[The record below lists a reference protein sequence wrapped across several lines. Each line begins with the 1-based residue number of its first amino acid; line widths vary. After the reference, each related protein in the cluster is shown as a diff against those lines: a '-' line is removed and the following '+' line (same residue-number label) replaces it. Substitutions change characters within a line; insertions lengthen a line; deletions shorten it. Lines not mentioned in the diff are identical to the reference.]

1 MKKSWMIRM
10 IFAVIWAGVCTTWYF
25 TQYDFSDSPSGKP
38 KATPIPN
45 PTEQPVVIQP
55 NPVQPSPNPVQPFP
69 NPVVP
74 PVPMQP
80 TPTPPVPSP
89 PAVIIPSEP
98 VSLSEQDRTESKKV
112 IESFLRIYLTST
124 QTGPT
129 ELADQLKDYTTEEY
143 LNKLKSS
150 QKLLPP
156 IQIKE
161 MTSSLVEPSYI
172 AGGITY
178 HVVVV
183 STDKWES
190 DYWYSLKKSTDGK
203 WKVVRQEAI

>member
-1 MKKSWMIRM
+1 MKKSWMVRI
-10 IFAVIWAGVCTTWYF
+10 ILAVIWAGACATWYF
-25 TQYDFSDSPSGKP
+25 TQYGLPNSPSAKP
-38 KATPIPN
+38 KIPPKPN
-45 PTEQPVVIQP
+45 PTEQPVVVQP
-55 NPVQPSPNPVQPFP
+55 NPVQPPP

-80 TPTPPVPSP
+80 TPTPPAPSP
-89 PAVIIPSEP
+89 PPVTIPSVPTPP
-98 VSLSEQDRTESKKV
+98 VTLSEQDRTESKKV
-112 IESFLRIYLTST
+112 VESFLRIYLTST
-124 QTGPT
+124 RTGPA

-161 MTSSLVEPSYI
+161 MTSSLVEPSYL